1 MIKFFR
7 KIRQNLLSEGKTE
20 KYLKYAVG
28 EIILVVIGILIA
40 LSINNWNEN
49 RKKIAQEQSI
59 LERLQADITSDLI
72 DITSQMGTIKEN
84 TKQLS
89 FCVDVIL
96 GNSESNLLDFRKN
109 FSPILSLTFFD
120 QNKTTFNNI
129 VSSEQIEVIKNKKLA
144 DSITKYYNFNYK
156 GWDTAMLD
164 YTRNIIAPFMLNF
177 DHMPLASEGTE
188 NENFTKIDINNSKI
202 IPKTI
207 KDYQEEVFILNSLR
221 QKIYNMEGQQLAYEN
236 LKIYMGKLLKQLNN
250 ELEYQK

>member
-1 MIKFFR
+1 MEK
-7 KIRQNLLSEGKTE
+7 NKTG
-20 KYLKYAVG
+20 KYLKYAIG

-59 LERLQADITSDLI
+59 LERLQADIRSDLNVI
-72 DITSQMGTIKEN
+72 SSQMVTIKEN
-84 TKQLS
+84 TKQLK

-96 GNSESNLLDFRKN
+96 GNSESHLLDFRKN
-109 FSPILSLTFFD
+109 LSPILSLTFFD

-129 VSSEQIEVIKNKKLA
+129 VSSGQIEVIQNKILA

-164 YTRNIIAPFMLNF
+164 YTRNIMAPFMLNF
-177 DHMPLASEGTE
+177 DHMPLASDGIE
-188 NENFTKIDINNSKI
+188 NENFTRIDINHSKI
-202 IPKTI
+202 TPKTI

-221 QKIYNMEGQQLAYEN
+221 QKIYNMEGQQMAYEN
-236 LKIYMGKLLKQLNN
+236 LKIYMEILLEQINN
-250 ELEYQK
+250 ELEG